1 MSAEMMEP
9 SSWLLRNQGW
19 LPRGNFVL
27 PSPREVD
34 QRPPLYIVRVSRPAL
49 EGEEAV
55 KDGPTVQ
62 PN

>member
-34 QRPPLYIVRVSRPAL
+34 QRAPLYIVRMSRPAL

-55 KDGPTVQ
+55 KE
-62 PN
+62 

>member
-1 MSAEMMEP
+1 MKP

-27 PSPREVD
+27 PSPTEVD
-34 QRPPLYIVRVSRPAL
+34 QRAPLYIVRVSRPAL

-55 KDGPTVQ
+55 KEGPTVQ